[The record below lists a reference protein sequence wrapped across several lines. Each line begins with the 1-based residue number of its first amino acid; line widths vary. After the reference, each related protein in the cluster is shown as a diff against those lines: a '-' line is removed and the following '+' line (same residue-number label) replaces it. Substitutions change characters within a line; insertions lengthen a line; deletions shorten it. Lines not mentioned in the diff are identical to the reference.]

1 MIPNLTTMSLSEIA
15 RLIRANWPKPYFG
28 AVPYL
33 SAMATLNSVNDT
45 YGCDDGRSVVAY
57 ALANMAQ
64 FRGEVARE
72 VKKELNR
79 RLK

>member
-33 SAMATLNSVNDT
+33 AAMATLNSVNDT
-45 YGCDDGRSVVAY
+45 YGCDSGKSIVLY
-57 ALANMAQ
+57 ALGNMAG
-64 FRGEVARE
+64 FKGEIARE
-72 VKKELNR
+72 IKAELKRRVK
-79 RLK
+79 